1 MMNCESYRNCINTV
15 NLSMYKLDK
24 TVFTKQTHEEAE
36 RSKVFAEDVP
46 LGERI
51 KQAWY
56 LTCMAYGID
65 PENPPKMVKELT
77 GMRKHSQ

>member
-1 MMNCESYRNCINTV
+1 
-15 NLSMYKLDK
+15 MYKLNK
-24 TVFTKQTHEEAE
+24 TISKTQTNAEAE
-36 RSKVFAEDVP
+36 RSKVFAKDVP

-65 PENPPKMVKELT
+65 PENPPRMIKEIT

>member
-1 MMNCESYRNCINTV
+1 
-15 NLSMYKLDK
+15 MYKLDK
-24 TVFTKQTHEEAE
+24 TLSKIQTHAETE
-36 RSKVFAEDVP
+36 RSKVFAKDVP

-65 PENPPKMVKELT
+65 PENPPRMIKEIT

>member
-1 MMNCESYRNCINTV
+1 
-15 NLSMYKLDK
+15 MYKLDK
-24 TVFTKQTHEEAE
+24 RISKAHTHAEAE
-36 RSKVFAEDVP
+36 KSKVFGPDVP
-46 LGERI
+46 LRERL

-65 PENPPKMVKELT
+65 PENPPGMVKELT